1 MELDAVHVQRAVAQ
15 AHDEALVA
23 HGGDGQH
30 VGQALA
36 ADDPRVVAAHGQA
49 AGQTVEEVVVGRVG
63 TGEAYFGL
71 HAVEHVGEVTQPCAE
86 SLADGL
92 FAQADA
98 QDGFGRGIG
107 TDDGHQ
113 QSGFLRNAGTG
124 REQQLVVGCE
134 VGQGETVVAQYGDP
148 CACLFD
154 QLHQVVGERVVV
166 VYNSNVV
173 HVDVSL

>member
-1 MELDAVHVQRAVAQ
+1 M
-15 AHDEALVA
+15 
-23 HGGDGQH
+23 
-30 VGQALA
+30 
-36 ADDPRVVAAHGQA
+36 VAAHGQA
-49 AGQTVEEVVVGRVG
+49 AGQAVEEVVVGHVG
-63 TGEAYFGL
+63 SGKADFGL
-71 HAVEHVGEVTQPCAE
+71 HAVEHVGEVAQLCAE

-98 QDGFGRGIG
+98 QDGFSRGIG
-107 TDDGHQ
+107 LDDGHQ
-113 QSGFLRNAGTG
+113 QSGFLWDAGTG

-134 VGQGETVVAQYGDP
+134 VGQGETVVAQHGDL